1 MADQRSRNFQKF
13 GQLIKQGAQLKQQFE
28 EWDDTRKMNKYYDD
42 QDNESSENLDI
53 DFPADASD
61 DEKALDKQ
69 SNAVE
74 VEGIKQSSITKKAAE
89 GSDNR
94 QVIEEAQ
101 NINEVANSKNTKQ
114 TQVVNADQM
123 AKQAPIAISGW
134 LNEGVSDNQVK
145 GANGR
150 TYWELIEAGRADLA
164 DQALRYGVE
173 YIYIVAVQIIQ
184 LLVDTDVK
192 LSKLY

>member
-1 MADQRSRNFQKF
+1 
-13 GQLIKQGAQLKQQFE
+13 
-28 EWDDTRKMNKYYDD
+28 MNKYYDD

-61 DEKALDKQ
+61 AEKTLDKQ

-74 VEGIKQSSITKKAAE
+74 VEGIKQASITKKAAD

-94 QVIEEAQ
+94 QIIEEAQ

-123 AKQAPIAISGW
+123 AKQA
-134 LNEGVSDNQVK
+134 L
-145 GANGR
+145 
-150 TYWELIEAGRADLA
+150 
-164 DQALRYGVE
+164 
-173 YIYIVAVQIIQ
+173 
-184 LLVDTDVK
+184 
-192 LSKLY
+192 